1 MNISCSII
9 QDLLPLY
16 AEELASPDSQTLVS
30 EHLCGCDACAAEYA
44 MLKKSISIPI
54 ETDSAPLLKLRRAIS
69 HRRMLSVLTAVL
81 SILTLGA
88 MALSF
93 FTAGILLPAEEAID
107 NIYVRED
114 GALVIDYAEHH
125 VGIGTTWIGGNNR
138 MILCYSTRFDRYQSR
153 HRPSVQ
159 ETFGSDGIV
168 TQEEWDRYNNIHVT
182 YGTWKRY
189 EDGRHLPYDPETCL
203 EGEGE
208 ITDWAADYNYWYP
221 NVYTGK
227 PQTHLHSSETAT
239 EIEDLYWNAEY
250 AWFLAMFTLITPVF
264 AFLGKKVRSKRK
276 KEILTSLSIACG
288 CTAFSILYVSG
299 GRVFSVWCGA
309 TDARWLSYIIAISC
323 LLTATTILLRKL
335 FRIKQQDKNT

>member
-1 MNISCSII
+1 MNITCNII
-9 QDLLPLY
+9 RDLLPLY
-16 AEELASPDSQTLVS
+16 AEELASPDSQTLVD

-44 MLKKSISIPI
+44 KLKKMISIPI
-54 ETDSAPLLKLRRAIS
+54 ETDTTSLLKLRKSIS
-69 HRRMLSVLTAVL
+69 QRRLLSVLAAVL

-88 MALSF
+88 MVLSF

-125 VGIGTTWIGGNNR
+125 VGIGKAWIGGNNQ
-138 MILCYSTRFDRYQSR
+138 MILCYTTRFDRYQSR
-153 HRPSVQ
+153 NRPSVQ
-159 ETFGSDGIV
+159 ETFGSDGTV
-168 TQEEWDRYNNIHVT
+168 TQEELDRYNNIHIT

-189 EDGRHLPYDPETCL
+189 ADGRYQPYDPETCL
-203 EGEGE
+203 EGDGE

-227 PQTHLHSSETAT
+227 PQTQLYSSGTAT
-239 EIEDLYWNAEY
+239 EIGDLCWNGEY
-250 AWFLAMFTLITPVF
+250 AWFMAIFSIIAPVF
-264 AFLGKKVRSKRK
+264 AIFANKVRGKRN

-288 CTAFSILYVSG
+288 CAAGSILYVSG

-309 TDARWLSYIIAISC
+309 TDARWLSYIILISC
-323 LLTATTILLRKL
+323 LLTATIIV
-335 FRIKQQDKNT
+335 FRHIFRMKRMDRNT